1 MKTGRP
7 KLKHTERKG
16 EIIGVRF
23 TVEERKRLEAV
34 AAKSGNPL
42 SQWARK
48 SLLATACVHTNTL
61 NDSAGKVDR
70 ADSQKRIIES

>member
-7 KLKHTERKG
+7 KLKHTERKC

-23 TVEERKRLEAV
+23 TAEERKRLEGV
-34 AAKSGNPL
+34 AAKSGNSL

-48 SLLATACVHTNTL
+48 SLLATASVHTNTL
-61 NDSAGKVDR
+61 SDSAGNVDR
-70 ADSQKRIIES
+70 ANSQR